1 MDKINGYTKE
11 EAEELARYISEGR
24 RAGKTLT
31 SLFSGYGRA
40 HGRAGGSVRN
50 YYYKLLKTGSDEA
63 RGVLEGKNLS
73 AAQVR
78 PFTEEEKDEMLRL
91 ILTERKKG
99 ISVRRAIANVCGGDA
114 RLMLRYQNK
123 YRNMLKKQPD
133 AVRAAAKKAGIT
145 VEVSASRPA
154 KTELQKRVEA
164 EINALY
170 DRLAV
175 SLREENE
182 RLKRTIERLNEENEL
197 LRRASRV
204 KNALIASRSAENKA
218 AK

>member
-123 YRNMLKKQPD
+123 YRNMLKKQPEL
-133 AVRAAAKKAGIT
+133 VRRAAQEAGIPEEC
-145 VEVSASRPA
+145 VLRPQG
-154 KTELQKRVEA
+154 LQRRLES
-164 EINALY
+164 EIDALY
-170 DRLAV
+170 GKLAGA
-175 SLREENE
+175 LREENRKLRE
-182 RLKRTIERLNEENEL
+182 AVGRLTEENEL
-197 LRRASRV
+197 LRRASRARGEKAV
-204 KNALIASRSAENKA
+204 TA
-218 AK
+218 AKSAKAEE

>member
-1 MDKINGYTKE
+1 M
-11 EAEELARYISEGR
+11 
-24 RAGKTLT
+24 
-31 SLFSGYGRA
+31 
-40 HGRAGGSVRN
+40 
-50 YYYKLLKTGSDEA
+50 
-63 RGVLEGKNLS
+63 
-73 AAQVR
+73 
-78 PFTEEEKDEMLRL
+78 
-91 ILTERKKG
+91 
-99 ISVRRAIANVCGGDA
+99 
-114 RLMLRYQNK
+114 
-123 YRNMLKKQPD
+123 
-133 AVRAAAKKAGIT
+133 RAAAKKAGIT

-154 KTELQKRVEA
+154 KSELQKRVEA

>member
-63 RGVLEGKNLS
+63 RGVLEGKNLF

-91 ILTERKKG
+91 ILSERKKG

-123 YRNMLKKQPD
+123 YRNMLKKQPEE
-133 AVRAAAKKAGIT
+133 VRAAAQRWGADLP
-145 VEVSASRPA
+145 RPGRLLERRLE
-154 KTELQKRVEA
+154 K
-164 EINALY
+164 EIDALY
-170 DRLAV
+170 ERLAA

-182 RLKRTIERLNEENEL
+182 QLRESVRRLTEENEL

-204 KNALIASRSAENKA
+204 KKAMLSVSRNAAGK
-218 AK
+218 